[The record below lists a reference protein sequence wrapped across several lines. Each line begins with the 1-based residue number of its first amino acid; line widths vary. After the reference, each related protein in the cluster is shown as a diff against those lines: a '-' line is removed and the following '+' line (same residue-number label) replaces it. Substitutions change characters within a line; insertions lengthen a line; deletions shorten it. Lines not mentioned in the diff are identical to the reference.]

1 VIRDDA
7 RYATAAGEGRDLRVG
22 STLGPADAALRSTG
36 PTPTPAG
43 ADK

>member
-7 RYATAAGEGRDLRVG
+7 RYATAAGEDRELKIG
-22 STLGPADAALRSTG
+22 STMGPADGALPSTG

-43 ADK
+43 STK